1 MTTGG
6 EVPVIILRENSSVTS
21 GIEVQEKLTGAA
33 IALANILRRT
43 YGPRGLDKMLYKST
57 GESSVTN
64 DGAKIISEL
73 LIKHPAAKSFVLL
86 GQSQES
92 VAGDGVTGCI
102 LFGAELMQEAGR
114 LLTKGLHPLVL
125 VEGYR
130 RALEVALADLEE
142 NAIIIAENDTTSF
155 LKVAE
160 TAMNGKAAEGLGKH
174 LATLVVEALSTV
186 SRTEGDVQRCSSED
200 VLIAKGRHNSIS
212 ESRLLR
218 GLIIDKRIELQ
229 HMQRSLK
236 DLKVATLTCP
246 LVIEKT
252 TIDAEIEITEVDQL
266 SAFLDAESD
275 AIEDK
280 AQFLL
285 TAGARAIFTTGEI
298 DKNLLH
304 RLVGAGCFVASNIDR
319 QEVERLAAISGATL
333 VDLLADLNP
342 EDLGHLNHLN
352 VERREGD
359 EGVEE
364 RIFIEGCAA
373 PHYVTIEVG
382 GANDTSIEETVR
394 AVHDALRATAEAM
407 ATRKISAGGG
417 NPHASSA
424 LAVKIAAESEAGRE
438 RLAMEAFARALEVIP
453 TTLAANSG
461 ADALDRLLELRAAL
475 RAEQTTNTP
484 LPQSSP
490 PDTTTSATTNPTPT
504 TPGITAEGV
513 VGDTSDYPSP
523 TSSLA
528 HAWQAAT
535 ETATILLRV
544 DQVISARGD

>member
-6 EVPVIILRENSSVTS
+6 DVPVIILRENSSVTT

-86 GQSQES
+86 GQAQES
-92 VAGDGVTGCI
+92 ISGDGVTGCI

-125 VEGYR
+125 VEGFR
-130 RALEVALADLEE
+130 RALEISLDDLRE
-142 NAIIIAENDTTSF
+142 NAITIDEKDTAM
-155 LKVAE
+155 LHKVAE

-186 SRTEGDVQRCSSED
+186 SRREGDIQRCSSED
-200 VLIAKGRHNSIS
+200 VLIAKGRHYSIS

-218 GLIIDKRIELQ
+218 GLIIDKRIELH
-229 HMQRSLK
+229 HMKRTLK

-252 TIDAEIEITEVDQL
+252 TRDSEIEITEVDQL
-266 SAFLDAESD
+266 SAFIDAETTALEAKSQTLLDA
-275 AIEDK
+275 
-280 AQFLL
+280 
-285 TAGARAIFTTGEI
+285 GADAIFTEGEI

-304 RLVGAGCFVASNIDR
+304 RLVAAGCFVASNLDP
-319 QEVERLAAISGATL
+319 QEVERLAAVSGATL
-333 VDLLADLNP
+333 VDLLSDLNP
-342 EDLGHLNHLN
+342 SDLGHLNRIN
-352 VERREGD
+352 VERREGE

-364 RIFIEGCAA
+364 RIYIEGCST
-373 PHYVTIEVG
+373 PHFVTIEVG

-394 AVHDALRATAEAM
+394 AIHDSLRATSEAM
-407 ATRKISAGGG
+407 VERKISAGGG
-417 NPHASSA
+417 HPHASSA
-424 LAVKIAAESEAGRE
+424 MAVRIAAEAEAGRE

-453 TTLAANSG
+453 STLAANSG
-461 ADALDRLLELRAAL
+461 ADALDRLLELRASI
-475 RAEQTTNTP
+475 RAD
-484 LPQSSP
+484 QSTSP
-490 PDTTTSATTNPTPT
+490 STLAPTS
-504 TPGITAEGV
+504 GITAEGE
-513 VGDTSDYPSP
+513 VGDTSNFPSP

-535 ETATILLRV
+535 ETATVLLRV

>member
-1 MTTGG
+1 MMTTGG
-6 EVPVIILRENSSVTS
+6 DVPVIILRENSSVTS

-57 GESSVTN
+57 GETSVTN

-125 VEGYR
+125 IEGYR
-130 RALEVALADLEE
+130 RALDVALADLEE
-142 NAIIIAENDTTSF
+142 NSIVITENDTTPF

-186 SRTEGDVQRCSSED
+186 SRTEGDVHRCSSED
-200 VLIAKGRHNSIS
+200 VLISKARHNSIS

-229 HMQRSLK
+229 HMKRAMK

-246 LVIEKT
+246 LIIEKT
-252 TIDAEIEITEVDQL
+252 TRDAEIEITEVDQL
-266 SAFLDAESD
+266 SAFLDAETN
-275 AIEDK
+275 AIEAK
-280 AQFLL
+280 AQTLL
-285 TAGARAIFTTGEI
+285 DAGAQAIFTEGEI

-304 RLVGAGCFVASNIDR
+304 RLVGAGCFVASNLDR
-319 QEVERLAAISGATL
+319 VEVERMAAISGATL
-333 VDLLADLNP
+333 VDILSDLNP
-342 EDLGHLNHLN
+342 DDLGYLANLR
-352 VERREGD
+352 VERREGV
-359 EGVEE
+359 EGFEE
-364 RIFIEGCAA
+364 RIFIEGCAS
-373 PHYVTIEVG
+373 PHFVTIEVG
-382 GANDTSIEETVR
+382 GSNDTSIEETVR

-407 ATRKISAGGG
+407 AERKISAGGG
-417 NPHASSA
+417 HPHASSA
-424 LAVKIAAESEAGRE
+424 MATRIAAEAEAGRE

-453 TTLAANSG
+453 STLAANSG
-461 ADALDRLLELRAAL
+461 ADALDRLLELRAAI
-475 RAEQTTNTP
+475 RAD
-484 LPQSSP
+484 QSS
-490 PDTTTSATTNPTPT
+490 DTPSSDIPSIS
-504 TPGITAEGV
+504 TPGITASGE
-513 VGDTSDYPSP
+513 VGDTCDCPSP
-523 TSSLA
+523 TSSIA

-535 ETATILLRV
+535 ETATVLLRV

>member
-6 EVPVIILRENSSVTS
+6 DVPVIILRENSSVTT

-86 GQSQES
+86 GQAQES
-92 VAGDGVTGCI
+92 ISGDGVTGCI

-125 VEGYR
+125 VEGFR
-130 RALEVALADLEE
+130 RALEISLDDLRE
-142 NAIIIAENDTTSF
+142 NAITIDEKDTAM
-155 LKVAE
+155 LHKVAE

-186 SRTEGDVQRCSSED
+186 SRREGDIQRCSSED
-200 VLIAKGRHNSIS
+200 VLIAKGRHYSIS

-218 GLIIDKRIELQ
+218 GLIIDKRIELH
-229 HMQRSLK
+229 HMKRTLK

-252 TIDAEIEITEVDQL
+252 TRDSEIEITEVDQL
-266 SAFLDAESD
+266 SAFIDAETTALEAKSQTLLDA
-275 AIEDK
+275 
-280 AQFLL
+280 
-285 TAGARAIFTTGEI
+285 GADAIFTEGEI

-304 RLVGAGCFVASNIDR
+304 RLVAAGCFVASNLDP
-319 QEVERLAAISGATL
+319 QEVERLAAVSGATL
-333 VDLLADLNP
+333 VDLLSDLNP
-342 EDLGHLNHLN
+342 SDLGHLNRIN
-352 VERREGD
+352 VERREGE

-364 RIFIEGCAA
+364 RIYIEGCST
-373 PHYVTIEVG
+373 PHFVTIEG
-382 GANDTSIEETVR
+382 GGSNDTSIEETVR
-394 AVHDALRATAEAM
+394 AIHDSLRVTSEAM
-407 ATRKISAGGG
+407 VERKISAGGG
-417 NPHASSA
+417 HPHASSA
-424 LAVKIAAESEAGRE
+424 MAVRIAAEAEAGRE

-453 TTLAANSG
+453 STLAANSG
-461 ADALDRLLELRAAL
+461 ADALDRLLELRASI
-475 RAEQTTNTP
+475 RAD
-484 LPQSSP
+484 QSTSP
-490 PDTTTSATTNPTPT
+490 STLAPTS
-504 TPGITAEGV
+504 GITAEGE
-513 VGDTSDYPSP
+513 VGDTSNFPSP

-535 ETATILLRV
+535 ETATVLLRV